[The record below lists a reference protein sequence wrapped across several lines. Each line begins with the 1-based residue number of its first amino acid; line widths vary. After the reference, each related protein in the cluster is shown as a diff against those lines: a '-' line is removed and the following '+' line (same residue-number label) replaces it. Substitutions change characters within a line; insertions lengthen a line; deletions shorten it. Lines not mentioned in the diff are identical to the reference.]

1 MYKVITIRQGITF
14 TPASRKSSQKIQ
26 NILLDDAWVVIVN
39 RSCNFAYLERFKGGD
54 PDDYVSGT
62 EELQGLYYSRAEAE
76 EAKEKAIDSWRKWLL
91 IENGAAG
98 EVSICQ
104 YTGGYYSEYTDAHE
118 SVAGCYSTYPE
129 AQKALQAVRQAM
141 HCWLVIDDHTAG
153 FAYLCEYT
161 GGAYSEYT
169 GAHGDIVLKTK
180 DLHEAQEKYD
190 QLQSYYKKLAS

>member
-1 MYKVITIRQGITF
+1 MKKQIEIRSGITF
-14 TPASRKSSQKIQ
+14 CPASRKSSQEIQ
-26 NILLDDAWVVIVN
+26 ELLMEDAWVVIVN
-39 RSCNFAYLERFKGGD
+39 SSCNFAYLERFKGGD

-62 EELQGLYYSRAEAE
+62 EELQGLYYSLANAE

-91 IENGAAG
+91 IEDSPAG
-98 EVSICQ
+98 EVRICQ

-118 SVAGCYSTYPE
+118 SVAGCYSTHPE
-129 AQKALQAVRQAM
+129 AQKALQAARQAM
-141 HCWLVIDDHTAG
+141 HCWLVIEDRSAG

-180 DLHEAQEKYD
+180 DLQEAQKEYNK
-190 QLQSYYKKLAS
+190 LQTYWSS